1 MSKDDLQARLE
12 RLLRA
17 AWGEGGA
24 VHLVAGQPPRLR
36 GADGLAP
43 IPGEPAWS
51 AADLAAVAREH
62 LGPRLERAATHG
74 RASCT
79 LRVSRDLFGRLTW
92 ATNLGEPSLSI
103 RLRAAGE
110 APSLET
116 LHAPK
121 VLDDLLDA
129 PHGLLVVAGP
139 HASGK
144 TTTVYAMVDAINRR
158 HAVHIC
164 TVEDPVGLELM
175 SRVALVQQRE
185 VGTDVPDVA
194 AGVAAAMDQ
203 DVDVL
208 AVTALDDLADLST
221 VLHAAETGHL
231 VLLQV
236 HADDARAALE
246 RLVEAT
252 PRSLQPGVRR
262 TLAATLRGVVA
273 QRLVPKLPRGRL
285 AVYEVLLPGDALR
298 AALRDS
304 KALAEVAG
312 APGSIG
318 IVEDAER
325 HVAAGRVHPHDV
337 VPLRGGWR

>member
-1 MSKDDLQARLE
+1 MTDDLRTRFE
-12 RLLRA
+12 KLLRA
-17 AWGEGGA
+17 AWGEGGC

-36 GADGLAP
+36 GPGGLTP
-43 IPGEPAWS
+43 IAGEEAWS
-51 AADLAAVAREH
+51 AAEVAAVAREH

-74 RASCT
+74 RAVGGVRASP
-79 LRVSRDLFGRLTW
+79 DLFGRLTY
-92 ATNLGEPSLSI
+92 ATNLGEPSLTV
-103 RLRAAGE
+103 RLRSAGE
-110 APSLET
+110 APSLEM

-121 VLDDLLDA
+121 VVDDLLDA
-129 PHGLLVVAGP
+129 PHGLVIAAGP

-144 TTTVYAMVDAINRR
+144 TSTVYAMVEAINRR
-158 HAVHIC
+158 HAVHVC
-164 TVEDPVGLELM
+164 TLEDPVGLELM
-175 SRVALVQQRE
+175 SRRALVEQRE

-194 AGVAAAMDQ
+194 AGVAAALDQ

-208 AVTALDDLADLST
+208 VVTALDDLTDLSA

-231 VLLQV
+231 VVLQV
-236 HADDARAALE
+236 HADDARAALD

-252 PRSLQPGVRR
+252 PRSLQPSVRR

-298 AALRDS
+298 AALRDG
-304 KALAEVAG
+304 KPLNDVAG
-312 APGSIG
+312 APGSIS

-337 VPLRGGWR
+337 VPLKGGWR